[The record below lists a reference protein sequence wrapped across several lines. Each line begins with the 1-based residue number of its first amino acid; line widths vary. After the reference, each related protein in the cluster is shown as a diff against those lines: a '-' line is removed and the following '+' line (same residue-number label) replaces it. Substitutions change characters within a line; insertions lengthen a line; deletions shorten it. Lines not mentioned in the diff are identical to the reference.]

1 MYKNKYKMPWH
12 VRQYVKTE
20 LLDYKTNRKIL
31 DRLEGNTKALLLAER
46 RLKQIDKVLDS
57 LNEEDRETAEIIFF
71 EQYTQAGAEMA
82 KNVTK
87 AMYYNCMNKVIYL
100 VAKEMELI

>member
-1 MYKNKYKMPWH
+1 MPWH

-20 LLDYKTNRKIL
+20 LMDYKTNRKIL
-31 DRLEGNTKALLLAER
+31 DRLEGNTKALLLAEK
-46 RLKQIDKVLDS
+46 RLKQIDNVLDS

>member
-20 LLDYKTNRKIL
+20 LMDYKTNRKIL
-31 DRLEGNTKALLLAER
+31 DRLEGNTKALLLAEK

>member
-1 MYKNKYKMPWH
+1 MPWH

-31 DRLEGNTKALLLAER
+31 DRLEGNTKALLLAEK

-100 VAKEMELI
+100 VAKEMGLI

>member
-1 MYKNKYKMPWH
+1 MPWH

-20 LLDYKTNRKIL
+20 LMDYKTNRKIL
-31 DRLEGNTKALLLAER
+31 DRLEGNTKALLLAEK

>member
-1 MYKNKYKMPWH
+1 MPWH

>member
-1 MYKNKYKMPWH
+1 MPWH

-31 DRLEGNTKALLLAER
+31 DRLEGNTKALLLAEK

>member
-1 MYKNKYKMPWH
+1 M
-12 VRQYVKTE
+12 
-20 LLDYKTNRKIL
+20 DYKTNRKIL
-31 DRLEGNTKALLLAER
+31 DRLEGNTKALLLAEK
-46 RLKQIDKVLDS
+46 RLKQIDNVLDS

>member
-1 MYKNKYKMPWH
+1 MPWH

-31 DRLEGNTKALLLAER
+31 DRLEGNTKALLLAEK
-46 RLKQIDKVLDS
+46 RLKQIDNVLDS